1 MNRFRLSKAEDYEAK
16 YELLF
21 KDNQKTVSDLIE
33 TKEELD
39 KTRKDLDKLQLDYQ
53 QANLTIKN
61 LRGEVEAEKRN
72 SEELR
77 AKK

>member
-1 MNRFRLSKAEDYEAK
+1 MNKFRLSKAEDYEAK

-21 KDNQKTVSDLIE
+21 KDNQKTVSDFIE
-33 TKEELD
+33 TKQELE

-61 LRGEVEAEKRN
+61 LRGEVEA
-72 SEELR
+72 
-77 AKK
+77 

>member
-1 MNRFRLSKAEDYEAK
+1 MAKFRLSKAEDYEAK
-16 YELLF
+16 YDLLF
-21 KDNQKTVSDLIE
+21 KDKQKTVSEFIE

-61 LRGEVEAEKRN
+61 LKA
-72 SEELR
+72 
-77 AKK
+77 

>member
-1 MNRFRLSKAEDYEAK
+1 VNKFRLSKAEDYEAK

-21 KDNQKTVSDLIE
+21 KDNQKTVSDFIE
-33 TKEELD
+33 TKQELE

-61 LRGEVEAEKRN
+61 LRGEVEA
-72 SEELR
+72 
-77 AKK
+77 